1 MALVADPSWLIGA
14 VPEGLICVNRV
25 VEVKVGFEA
34 TPAEAEAVVAL
45 MAGGVDAQRLSRVTG
60 AGVEEST
67 EVVDLLAAKG
77 ALRAQARRDDP
88 ADGVPLVEAILAA
101 AAGEEPATLVWV
113 ASEALILP
121 DGLTPRL
128 ARRAVR
134 AFVAGLSDHARLAA
148 YSYVAT
154 TSRRTVCGDTPDAD
168 TLQDAVHDA
177 TQADARAIHVLDLQT
192 GSRETIS
199 PDEFEQLGGERP
211 HRLGP
216 LLKLEPDP
224 LTGPLGRER
233 HMWSAQHAVPNLRNP
248 GSPSDQWGYGVG
260 PSEEQAQLIARA
272 ETIERYAAGDVVH
285 QPLVRSLAR
294 DLTGAVPPTAL
305 AHLSQRQYDDHT
317 EIDPYEPDEAYLW
330 TPAHGR
336 DGSRHWVVAEA
347 VFFPFF
353 DPQRRRHFPAASSSG
368 VAAHPSA
375 EEARARAFRELV
387 ERDHFM
393 WTWVQ
398 RVSRERIDAHTLPT
412 DVVRIVD
419 LVESAGHAVDLVNL
433 TLDLH
438 PVILCAAH
446 SASSLY
452 LGCACHPDPLRAAT
466 KALEEAATSLQVEHN
481 DSEERLGATDV
492 RSPLDHER
500 FYQHEDGVADAA
512 FLFSSPE
519 TIGLAEVARFPE
531 PVEERVADIGEPL
544 TVDLSSPRTRPF
556 RVLRAIVPQLIPISF
571 GWDQEPLGMS
581 RLVEPKTTADG
592 VALGRRLDLAQAE
605 PIIPHPFA

>member
-1 MALVADPSWLIGA
+1 VLVADPSWLVGA

-34 TPAEAEAVVAL
+34 TPAEAEAVIGL
-45 MAGGVDAQRLSRVTG
+45 MAGGVDAERLSGVTG
-60 AGVEEST
+60 ADADESR
-67 EVVDLLAAKG
+67 EVLDLLAARG
-77 ALRAQARRDDP
+77 VLHDQRRREHP
-88 ADGVPLVEAILAA
+88 SVGVPLVQAILDAA
-101 AAGEEPATLVWV
+101 AAAESATLIW
-113 ASEALILP
+113 AGAEALILP

-128 ARRAVR
+128 TRRALR
-134 AFVAGLSDHARLAA
+134 AFVAGLADHARLSA

-154 TSRRTVCGDTPDAD
+154 TSRRTVCGDAPKAEGLQEAVRDAKRVD
-168 TLQDAVHDA
+168 PE
-177 TQADARAIHVLDLQT
+177 AIHVLDLDA
-192 GSRETIS
+192 GSRENIS
-199 PDEFEQLGGERP
+199 PREFEQLGGQRP

-224 LTGPLGRER
+224 WKGPLGRER

-248 GSPSDQWGYGVG
+248 GSPSDLWGYGVAT
-260 PSEEQAQLIARA
+260 SEEHAQLVARA
-272 ETIERYAAGDVVH
+272 ETIERYASGDVVR
-285 QPLVRSLAR
+285 QPLVRSLER
-294 DLTGAVPPTAL
+294 DLAGAVPPTA
-305 AHLSQRQYDDHT
+305 HHRLSPRQYDDHA
-317 EIDPYEPDEAYLW
+317 EIDPYDPDEAYLW
-330 TPAHGR
+330 TPAHAR
-336 DGSRHWVVAEA
+336 DGSRRWVAAEA

-353 DPQRRRHFPAASSSG
+353 DPERRRHLPPASSSG

-375 EEARARAFRELV
+375 AEASTRAFRELV

-398 RVSRERIDAHTLPT
+398 RVSRERIDVRTLPT
-412 DVVRIVD
+412 DLMRIVD

-466 KALEEAATSLQVEHN
+466 KALEEAATSLEVERT
-481 DSEERLGATDV
+481 DPDERPAATDV
-492 RSPLDHER
+492 RGPLDHER
-500 FYQHEDGVADAA
+500 FHQYEDRVAGAA
-512 FLFSSPE
+512 FLFSSPA
-519 TIGLAEVARFPE
+519 TIGLANIPRFSE
-531 PVEERVADIGEPL
+531 PIEERLADIGEPL
-544 TVDLSSPRTRPF
+544 TVDLSSPSTHPF
-556 RVLRAIVPQLIPISF
+556 RVMRAIMPGLIPISF

-581 RLVEPKTTADG
+581 RLAEPKTTADG
-592 VALGRRLDLAQAE
+592 ATLGRHLDLAQAE